1 MIYSLF
7 GFQYALAPP
16 HSAFTPRVASSRAA
30 SRAAAALMN
39 TPAGGDENLA
49 APPAIEQLENMFAL
63 DSTAETTPAL
73 EELDGVVEGLLSE
86 EFDEEEEDAAEVE
99 ELDPD
104 RPPIES
110 FGLTDRVVAKLKD
123 KGITH
128 FTPIQARSYELLKEG
143 SDMLGR
149 SRTGTGKTLAFSL
162 PLIEKL
168 AAEEPRGRGR
178 PPRMLVLAPTRELAK
193 QVAGTLEY
201 LGKCYGLEVA
211 TFHGGVAYPPQQ
223 RALRNGIDVL
233 VGTPGRIIDHLSEGK
248 LDLSEIGY
256 AVLDE
261 ADEMLNM
268 GFKEDVET
276 ILQVRA
282 RPPPTRHPRPRPPP
296 ARDAARCADAPPA
309 PLPLQ
314 ATPDRESGLRQTV
327 LFSATHPPW
336 VKQVGPAPAPAAA
349 PPPSPTPPPRHPI
362 PPAPLRWRASTRTIR
377 SPSTSSA
384 AASPRRRTP
393 SSTVLYSRRCPN
405 LDGSGRW
412 PT

>member
-30 SRAAAALMN
+30 SRAAAVFAN

-63 DSTAETTPAL
+63 ESTAETTPAL
-73 EELDGVVEGLLSE
+73 EELDAVEGSKMEAEDALEGLLSE
-86 EFDEEEEDAAEVE
+86 EFDDEEEDAAEVE

-110 FGLTDRVVAKLKD
+110 FGLTDRVVATLKD

-248 LDLSEIGY
+248 LDLSEVGY

-268 GFKEDVET
+268 GFADDVEK
-276 ILQVRA
+276 ILQDGGSANEEVRTHKTHGKKRTA
-282 RPPPTRHPRPRPPP
+282 TQTTANSSTPETPSTPLQCHHPRLGHFHRQRLPGKRPPHRRHHCRPWSPYR
-296 ARDAARCADAPPA
+296 
-309 PLPLQ
+309 Q
-314 ATPDRESGLRQTV
+314 DR
-327 LFSATHPPW
+327 
-336 VKQVGPAPAPAAA
+336 
-349 PPPSPTPPPRHPI
+349 PPPRHPD
-362 PPAPLRWRASTRTIR
+362 PPQQERA
-377 SPSTSSA
+377 
-384 AASPRRRTP
+384 
-393 SSTVLYSRRCPN
+393 RCHARGHHRGG
-405 LDGSGRW
+405 D
-412 PT
+412 

>member
-63 DSTAETTPAL
+63 ESTAETTPAL

-86 EFDEEEEDAAEVE
+86 EFDDEEEDAAEVE

-110 FGLTDRVVAKLKD
+110 FGLTDRVVATLKD

-248 LDLSEIGY
+248 LDLSEVGY

-282 RPPPTRHPRPRPPP
+282 PARPRPPSSSSHTLG
-296 ARDAARCADAPPA
+296 ARRGAMR
-309 PLPLQ
+309 
-314 ATPDRESGLRQTV
+314 
-327 LFSATHPPW
+327 
-336 VKQVGPAPAPAAA
+336 
-349 PPPSPTPPPRHPI
+349 
-362 PPAPLRWRASTRTIR
+362 
-377 SPSTSSA
+377 
-384 AASPRRRTP
+384 
-393 SSTVLYSRRCPN
+393 
-405 LDGSGRW
+405 
-412 PT
+412 

>member
-30 SRAAAALMN
+30 SRAAAVFAN

-63 DSTAETTPAL
+63 ESTAETTPAL

-86 EFDEEEEDAAEVE
+86 EFDDEEEDAAEVE

-110 FGLTDRVVAKLKD
+110 FGLTDRVVATLKD

-248 LDLSEIGY
+248 LDLSEVGY

-276 ILQVRA
+276 ILQVSARA
-282 RPPPTRHPRPRPPP
+282 PPPAALPRRRPPP
-296 ARDAARCADAPPA
+296 ALGARCGAM
-309 PLPLQ
+309 
-314 ATPDRESGLRQTV
+314 R
-327 LFSATHPPW
+327 
-336 VKQVGPAPAPAAA
+336 
-349 PPPSPTPPPRHPI
+349 
-362 PPAPLRWRASTRTIR
+362 
-377 SPSTSSA
+377 
-384 AASPRRRTP
+384 
-393 SSTVLYSRRCPN
+393 
-405 LDGSGRW
+405 
-412 PT
+412 

>member
-30 SRAAAALMN
+30 SRAAAVFAN

-86 EFDEEEEDAAEVE
+86 EFDDEEEDAAEVE

-110 FGLTDRVVAKLKD
+110 FGLTDRVVATLKN

-233 VGTPGRIIDHLSEGK
+233 VGTPGRIIDHLDGD
-248 LDLSEIGY
+248 LDLSTLT
-256 AVLDE
+256 ACVLDE

-268 GFKEDVET
+268 GFKEDVER
-276 ILQVRA
+276 IL
-282 RPPPTRHPRPRPPP
+282 
-296 ARDAARCADAPPA
+296 
-309 PLPLQ
+309 
-314 ATPDRESGLRQTV
+314 ESSAESETRQTV
-327 LFSATHPPW
+327 MFSATHPPW
-336 VKQVGPAPAPAAA
+336 VRSVSSEYQKEPVTVDAVGRGQSEAATTVEHRA
-349 PPPSPTPPPRHPI
+349 VLTPD
-362 PPAPLRWRASTRTIR
+362 
-377 SPSTSSA
+377 
-384 AASPRRRTP
+384 
-393 SSTVLYSRRCPN
+393 CGK
-405 LDGSGRW
+405 LD
-412 PT
+412 

>member
-30 SRAAAALMN
+30 SRAAAVFAN

-63 DSTAETTPAL
+63 ESTAETTPAL

-86 EFDEEEEDAAEVE
+86 EFDDEEEDAAEVE

-110 FGLTDRVVAKLKD
+110 FGLTDRVVATLKD

-248 LDLSEIGY
+248 LDLSEVGY

-276 ILQVRA
+276 ILQVTA
-282 RPPPTRHPRPRPPP
+282 RPPPPDHPPSSS
-296 ARDAARCADAPPA
+296 PA
-309 PLPLQ
+309 PRRAMRSDALTLPPPLQ

-336 VKQVGPAPAPAAA
+336 VKQVGPTPAH
-349 PPPSPTPPPRHPI
+349 PPPLPPPPRPGAHPI
-362 PPAPLRWRASTRTIR
+362 PPSSLRWRASTRTTR

-384 AASPRRRTP
+384 AASPKRRTP
-393 SSTVLYSRRCPN
+393 SSTVPFSRRCP
-405 LDGSGRW
+405 SPVASARW

>member
-30 SRAAAALMN
+30 SRAAAVFAN

-63 DSTAETTPAL
+63 ESTAETTPAL

-86 EFDEEEEDAAEVE
+86 EFDDEEEDAAEVE

-110 FGLTDRVVAKLKD
+110 FGLTDRVVATLKD

-248 LDLSEIGY
+248 LDLSEVGY

-276 ILQVRA
+276 ILQA
-282 RPPPTRHPRPRPPP
+282 R
-296 ARDAARCADAPPA
+296 
-309 PLPLQ
+309 
-314 ATPDRESGLRQTV
+314 
-327 LFSATHPPW
+327 
-336 VKQVGPAPAPAAA
+336 APAPTPLSSPPTPRRAMRRDALTLPSPSRCRRRRTASRASARQFSSRRRTRRGSSRWA
-349 PPPSPTPPPRHPI
+349 PPPHPPLRPFPLPRASAPALTPFS
-362 PPAPLRWRASTRTIR
+362 PAPLRWRASTRTIR

-393 SSTVLYSRRCPN
+393 SSTVLS
-405 LDGSGRW
+405 
-412 PT
+412 

>member
-1 MIYSLF
+1 MRTSRRRRR
-7 GFQYALAPP
+7 
-16 HSAFTPRVASSRAA
+16 SSSSKTCSRSSRP
-30 SRAAAALMN
+30 R
-39 TPAGGDENLA
+39 
-49 APPAIEQLENMFAL
+49 
-63 DSTAETTPAL
+63 ETTPAL
-73 EELDGVVEGLLSE
+73 EELGRRRRGPLSE
-86 EFDEEEEDAAEVE
+86 EFDDEEEDGRRVE
-99 ELDPD
+99 ELRP
-104 RPPIES
+104 RPPA
-110 FGLTDRVVAKLKD
+110 DRELRAHRPGGGDAQEQGDYPLHADPGALVRAPQ
-123 KGITH
+123 GGQRH
-128 FTPIQARSYELLKEG
+128 ARPLAHG
-143 SDMLGR
+143 HR
-149 SRTGTGKTLAFSL
+149 QTLAFSL

-248 LDLSEIGY
+248 LDLSEVGY

-282 RPPPTRHPRPRPPP
+282 PAPARRPRPRPPP
-296 ARDAARCADAPPA
+296 ARDATRCADAPPSA
-309 PLPLQ
+309 AGDAGSRVGPP
-314 ATPDRESGLRQTV
+314 PDRSLLR
-327 LFSATHPPW
+327 H
-336 VKQVGPAPAPAAA
+336 APAVGQAGGHHPRTRPTAPSPPHRPAAH
-349 PPPSPTPPPRHPI
+349 PSPRFI
-362 PPAPLRWRASTRTIR
+362 RWRASAER
-377 SPSTSSA
+377 SGH
-384 AASPRRRTP
+384 RRR
-393 SSTVLYSRRCPN
+393 RRPRPVRGGEHRRAPCCP
-405 LDGSGRW
+405 DADVRVRADRRW